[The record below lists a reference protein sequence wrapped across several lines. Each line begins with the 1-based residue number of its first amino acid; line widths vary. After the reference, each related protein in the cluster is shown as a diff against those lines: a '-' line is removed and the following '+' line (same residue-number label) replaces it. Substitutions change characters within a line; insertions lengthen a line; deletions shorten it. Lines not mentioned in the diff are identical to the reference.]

1 MTALSWDLCP
11 VYPCGLYAALH
22 RSAECAGLRMS
33 HSDIFCAREK
43 CGGPKI
49 LFPTLLLKCVLV
61 DSFFR
66 HAFAFRRCC
75 CPASSVLCCWRRLF
89 LHNTP
94 SLVHSFGFCC
104 SSYTCGGCR
113 SLLLLP
119 SFTTELF
126 QASTKR
132 WLSSCPPFSKTLFS
146 AATLCWNWLF
156 NRIFP
161 RPTPLLATLELSA
174 TMSHALTKCSS
185 ELQSHFYTRVM
196 QLFPQPY
203 LNSDLYSNIEQNLLE
218 FE

>member
-89 LHNTP
+89 FAQ
-94 SLVHSFGFCC
+94 HSFA
-104 SSYTCGGCR
+104 R
-113 SLLLLP
+113 SFLRLLLLVVH
-119 SFTTELF
+119 L
-126 QASTKR
+126 R
-132 WLSSCPPFSKTLFS
+132 WLSFAAAAAQFYYGVISSIHEKVIVIMPSFFKNSFFGCYSMLKLTFQPDISKTHPPS
-146 AATLCWNWLF
+146 C
-156 NRIFP
+156 
-161 RPTPLLATLELSA
+161 
-174 TMSHALTKCSS
+174 
-185 ELQSHFYTRVM
+185 YTRVEC
-196 QLFPQPY
+196 Y
-203 LNSDLYSNIEQNLLE
+203 DESCTY
-218 FE
+218 